1 MKEGINTSILL
12 SLTKLDM
19 ILFMF
24 YKLLNYK
31 QKLTITIVLFDLTVL
46 RFSFSIIIQNIL
58 F

>member
-19 ILFMF
+19 ILFLF